1 MATNE
6 GISERNKHMGLK
18 LAYLRQNTLELKTI
32 TLQYSNTKFQVADI
46 FTKNLPKPMFLF
58 FRNLLLGQ
66 AKVPIRLTNEG
77 MHPNVE

>member
-32 TLQYSNTKFQVADI
+32 ALQYCNTKFQVADI

-66 AKVPIRLTNEG
+66 AEVPIRLTNEG